1 MEDISALMWDLK
13 RVYKAGSKA
22 EALKALEE
30 VLNKWGRKYRS
41 VRNSFMALYDDLLSF
56 YDFPRELWGSIYTT
70 YTTNP
75 IEKVIQ
81 ELKRRFR
88 PALLLLNQE
97 GRRKEY
103 LRL

>member
-56 YDFPRELWGSIYTT
+56 YDFPRKLWRSI

-88 PALLLLNQE
+88 PAMLLLNQE

>member
-1 MEDISALMWDLK
+1 
-13 RVYKAGSKA
+13 
-22 EALKALEE
+22 
-30 VLNKWGRKYRS
+30 
-41 VRNSFMALYDDLLSF
+41 MALYDDLLNF

-70 YTTNP
+70 NP

-81 ELKRRFR
+81 ELKRKFR
-88 PALLLLNQE
+88 PAILLLNQE